1 VTSLTAMIGFL
12 VDIEFLWGFQAK
24 VIGYS
29 KSAPAFTY
37 PPPTT
42 FLGAVAEVLAK
53 KHSLG
58 EKKGK
63 SVIRSL
69 SSNLLAL
76 GLRPLNFVP
85 LRFADINKVIAVR
98 RSGKGT
104 YPNPRDPY
112 GSFDA
117 PAHGRTILSLITESE
132 EGPTLRYYLV
142 LSGER
147 ISLEDGR
154 TIQLE
159 SDDLWEIHR
168 LGSKESLVSVI
179 NLESFTPRVREGQV
193 TTSYSF
199 PTAIMGVQLEL
210 VDYTPIWIVERIIN
224 PFAMAEYDP
233 LTQYILAQNLIDYNY
248 PVIMS
253 AGKTPS
259 YIVRVGGAACYYEWG
274 EERVIGVRPAR

>member
-1 VTSLTAMIGFL
+1 MTAATAMIGFL

-29 KSAPAFTY
+29 KSSPAFTY

-53 KHSLG
+53 KNSLG
-58 EKKGK
+58 EVKGK
-63 SVIRSL
+63 FVIRAL

-76 GLRPLNFVP
+76 GLRPLNCVP
-85 LRFADINKVIAVR
+85 LKFADINKVIAVR

-117 PAHGRTILSLITESE
+117 PAHGRTILSLVTESE

-142 LSGER
+142 LSEES
-147 ISLEDGR
+147 ISLDGDR
-154 TIQLE
+154 TLQLE

-168 LGSKESLVSVI
+168 LGSKESLVSVT
-179 NLESFTPRVREGQV
+179 NVESFTPRVREGLV
-193 TTSYSF
+193 NTIYSF
-199 PTAIMGVQLEL
+199 PTAIGDAQLEL
-210 VDYTPIWIVERIIN
+210 NGYTPIWIVERVIN
-224 PFAMAEYDP
+224 PFAMTEYDP
-233 LTQYILAQNLIDYNY
+233 LTQYVLAQNLIDYNY

-253 AGKTPS
+253 ASKTPS
-259 YIVRVGGAACYYEWG
+259 YIVRVGGAACYYEWR
-274 EERVIGVRPAR
+274 EERVIGVRPTR